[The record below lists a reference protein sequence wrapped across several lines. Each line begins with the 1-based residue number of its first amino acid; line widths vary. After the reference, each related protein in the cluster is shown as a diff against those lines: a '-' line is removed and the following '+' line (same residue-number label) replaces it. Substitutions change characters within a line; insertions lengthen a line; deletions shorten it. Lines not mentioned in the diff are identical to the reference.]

1 MTRYLYLISVTVI
14 LGLSSTGVGEVIPGS
29 SPSTKQASSN
39 TPANADK
46 VPDSPSVEELRRWV
60 DQLGSNRFSVRERAS
75 RRLIEAGPLAVEPL
89 VDGMAA
95 NNIEARIR
103 GLGLLRD
110 LAMQDN
116 DQAVV
121 AEQAIVELGK
131 LRGTSVAQRAADI
144 QKSLREIRTQRAER
158 ILRRFGASL
167 GSLEDYDEQAVLGTY
182 SVMVTLGKSWR
193 GELRHLE
200 YLKWMPRSLKVRLRG
215 KSFSDEWLQR
225 LAKIENVVG
234 IELNRTKVSDLAFED
249 LSEMKWLRTLQ
260 IRYCDL
266 LTDGCLKHLSNSVET
281 LEVLKV
287 QDPQITKKGFDALVA
302 KNPSCR
308 SRFGRGGFLG
318 IGGMPNTNGIP
329 GCQVT
334 RVTPNQAATKAGIQ
348 VYDII
353 TAYNGQ
359 PVDRFSDR
367 DENQPDDDDEK
378 SKTRPLSDLI
388 AENAQGDRIRVTLL
402 RGGEEQN
409 VLVILG
415 AWP

>member
-1 MTRYLYLISVTVI
+1 MTRYLNLITATVL
-14 LGLSSTGVGEVIPGS
+14 LGLSPAAFSEDIPEGS
-29 SPSTKQASSN
+29 QSTKQESSKSQAYAVDN
-39 TPANADK
+39 PVA
-46 VPDSPSVEELRRWV
+46 PSAEELRLWV
-60 DQLGSNRFSVRERAS
+60 KQLGSNRFSVRERAS
-75 RRLIEAGPLAVEPL
+75 RRLMDAGPLAVEPL
-89 VDGMAA
+89 VDGIRA
-95 NNIEARIR
+95 NNIEARMR
-103 GLGLLRD
+103 GLGVLRD

-121 AEQAIVELGK
+121 AEQAIMELGK

-200 YLKWMPRSLKVRLRG
+200 YLKWLPGGLKVRLRG
-215 KSFSDEWLQR
+215 ESFSDEWMQQ

-234 IELNRTKVSDLAFED
+234 IELNRTKVSDLAFQD
-249 LSEMKWLRTLQ
+249 LSEMNWLRTLQ

-266 LTDGCLKHLSNSVET
+266 LTDGCLKHLSNIVET
-281 LEVLKV
+281 LEVFKV
-287 QDPQITKKGFDALVA
+287 QDPQITKKGFNALVA

-318 IGGMPNTNGIP
+318 IGGQPNTNGIP
-329 GCQVT
+329 GCLVT
-334 RVTPNQAATKAGIQ
+334 RVTPNEAATKAGIQ

-367 DENQPDDDDEK
+367 DDSDPNDEK
-378 SKTRPLSDLI
+378 PKTRPLSDLI
-388 AENAQGDRIRVTLL
+388 AENAHGDRIRITLL
-402 RGGEEQN
+402 RGGEEKEQH
-409 VLVILG
+409 VLVVLG